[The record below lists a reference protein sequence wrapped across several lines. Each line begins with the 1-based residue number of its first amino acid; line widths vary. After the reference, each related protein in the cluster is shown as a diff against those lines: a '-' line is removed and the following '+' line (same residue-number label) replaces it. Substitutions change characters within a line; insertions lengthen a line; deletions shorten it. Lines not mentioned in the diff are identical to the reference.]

1 MPLDDDLRR
10 YATDANFGALT
21 TLLEDGW
28 PQTQMM
34 WVDADDDH
42 VLVNTEIHRAKF
54 ANVQRDPRVTLTIW
68 NHENPYQ
75 YIEVRGRVTG
85 VVRGDEAR
93 AHIDHC
99 ARRYTGADYAP
110 AIQSERVVLQITPER
125 VNKRKV

>member
-10 YATDANFGALT
+10 YATSTNFGALT
-21 TLLEDGW
+21 TLFEDGW

-34 WVDADDDH
+34 WVDANDDH
-42 VLVNTEIHRAKF
+42 LLVNTEVHRAKF
-54 ANVQRDPRVTLTIW
+54 ANVQRDPRVALTIW
-68 NHENPYQ
+68 NHDNPYQ

-85 VVRGDEAR
+85 FVHGEQAR
-93 AHIDHC
+93 EHIDAC

-110 AIQSERVVLQITPER
+110 TIQSERVVLQITPER

>member
-21 TLLEDGW
+21 TLFEDGW

-34 WVDADDDH
+34 WVDADGDH
-42 VLVNTEIHRAKF
+42 VLVNTEVHRAKF
-54 ANVQRDPRVTLTIW
+54 ANVQRDPRVALTIW

-85 VVRGDEAR
+85 IVRGDEAR

-110 AIQSERVVLQITPER
+110 TIQSERVVLQITPER